1 MDNLVIGNTMRA
13 AVSSGSGHRF
23 GDSEPAVRIPYKR
36 LFALQ
41 QADMLPDTFSGRGM
55 TRSLLTESLMR
66 MEEEQSHDPSLIK
79 ALQWHSLLINR
90 DRVNTTP
97 VNACSHLLGL
107 TPTIQIALIK
117 PRYWRPALIREAYLL
132 ERCKVDPAKV
142 WRKMDDHTYREEITH
157 SLNLLL
163 ALRRQG
169 IHHEGFES
177 AMSAWQ
183 RKHK

>member
-1 MDNLVIGNTMRA
+1 MDNLVIGNSR
-13 AVSSGSGHRF
+13 
-23 GDSEPAVRIPYKR
+23 
-36 LFALQ
+36 
-41 QADMLPDTFSGRGM
+41 RGM
-55 TRSLLTESLMR
+55 TRSLLSEALLQ
-66 MEEEQSHDPSLIK
+66 MEESQYQDPSLVR
-79 ALQWHSLLINR
+79 ALQWHSLLVKR
-90 DRVNTTP
+90 DRVNGVP

-117 PRYWRPALIREAYLL
+117 PRYWRPGLIREAYLL
-132 ERCKVDPAKV
+132 ERCKIDPAKV

-177 AMSAWQ
+177 AMSAWL
-183 RKHK
+183 RRHK